1 VVGFVADAAG
11 GPVAGIAGLGS
22 AAWLVNEARVVRGP
36 AAAAVAAMKAAF
48 ADSVVAVAA
57 DFPAC

>member
-36 AAAAVAAMKAAF
+36 AAAVAAMKAAF